1 LFTQAQDA
9 VMLRQ
14 PCTRQ
19 MPAASSHKDSSHSL
33 KMEAPDKV
41 EEEEAEEEYDDED
54 EYENDAEEDED
65 VEEGDNADE
74 EDEGGIDQTDGAWIW
89 RKYEKPGTGESFACR
104 PQSNGVG
111 KGIEESFAIEGQC
124 QKMHSVCQVERNVE
138 VFECIV
144 QMDGSGEGEEDSSL
158 NHLPAS
164 LLHLS
169 SMLSPSAGQRAV
181 AGMLAPPGGLAGVA
195 ALQQQQQ
202 QQQLPINAFLAS
214 LAQQAQAH
222 AQSQQQ
228 GTPHLQALLA
238 QSGHLQ
244 QMAQS
249 GQQQQLQQLAMA
261 LAQHHE
267 HARAHLPNLA
277 ISHRNDV
284 RILPPSL
291 PPSLHSG
298 SIQTP

>member
-1 LFTQAQDA
+1 
-9 VMLRQ
+9 
-14 PCTRQ
+14 
-19 MPAASSHKDSSHSL
+19 
-33 KMEAPDKV
+33 
-41 EEEEAEEEYDDED
+41 
-54 EYENDAEEDED
+54 
-65 VEEGDNADE
+65 
-74 EDEGGIDQTDGAWIW
+74 
-89 RKYEKPGTGESFACR
+89 
-104 PQSNGVG
+104 VG
-111 KGIEESFAIEGQC
+111 KGIEESIAIEGQC
-124 QKMHSVCQVERNVE
+124 QKMQSVCQVERNVE

-144 QMDGSGEGEEDSSL
+144 QLDGSGEGEEDSSL

-181 AGMLAPPGGLAGVA
+181 AGMLAPPGGLS

-222 AQSQQQ
+222 AHSQQQ
-228 GTPHLQALLA
+228 GNPHLQTLLA

-249 GQQQQLQQLAMA
+249 GQQHQQLQQLAMA

-277 ISHRNDV
+277 VSHRNDV

-291 PPSLHSG
+291 PHYTHAPSRHYDTSF
-298 SIQTP
+298 